1 MSTKPDAALAERLLA
16 AFAADRERLAGA
28 VRSGHGKT
36 RYLRCVLSDPELRRW
51 QVEYDREEEQ
61 FTRFTRGEGATAMEL
76 PIPKNLR

>member
-1 MSTKPDAALAERLLA
+1 MPAKPDAALAERLLT
-16 AFAADRERLAGA
+16 AFVEDRERLAGA

-51 QVEYDREEEQ
+51 QVEYDREEQQ
-61 FTRFTRGEGATAMEL
+61 FTRFTKGEGSAAMEF